1 MLAPLLATA
10 KIGKTHG
17 IDGFLRVYS
26 LSGEYSHLKKLK
38 SCVAV
43 LPSGE
48 ELTLCVDSIQ
58 VKGDV
63 FLMKFSSYSSP
74 EKARILSNA
83 TIMIPRSSAPKLK
96 KGEYYIADLYG
107 MDVLV
112 DGKKVG
118 KIEYTMEG
126 AQSLLLSIVRDD
138 NKKSYLVPNLPVY
151 VNNISIENNSLDLI
165 APYLLDIE

>member
-1 MLAPLLATA
+1 
-10 KIGKTHG
+10 
-17 IDGFLRVYS
+17 
-26 LSGEYSHLKKLK
+26 
-38 SCVAV
+38 
-43 LPSGE
+43 
-48 ELTLCVDSIQ
+48 
-58 VKGDV
+58 
-63 FLMKFSSYSSP
+63 
-74 EKARILSNA
+74 
-83 TIMIPRSSAPKLK
+83 MIPRSSAPKLK
-96 KGEYYIADLYG
+96 KGEYYIADLYD

-126 AQSLLLSIVRDD
+126 GQSLLLSIVRDD